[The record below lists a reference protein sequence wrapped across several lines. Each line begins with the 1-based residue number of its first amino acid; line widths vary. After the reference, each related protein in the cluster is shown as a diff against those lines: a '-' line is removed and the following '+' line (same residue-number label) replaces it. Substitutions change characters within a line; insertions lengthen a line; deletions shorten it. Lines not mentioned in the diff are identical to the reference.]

1 MILALLVVVPI
12 LELAV
17 FIKVSEA
24 IGILDAVGV
33 LILVS
38 LVGVWIVKRQGLA
51 IVARIRA
58 ELQAGRAPASALVD
72 GLLVLAAGVLLVFPG
87 FVTDAAGLALLV
99 PPARSGTRRLLARRF
114 ERRVHVRSVVVA
126 RERHASPAASERP
139 DRPSTRPGPPPA
151 LPPG

>member
-1 MILALLVVVPI
+1 MILALLVVVP
-12 LELAV
+12 LVELAV
-17 FIKVSEA
+17 FVKVSEA
-24 IGILDAVGV
+24 IGILDTVGI

-38 LVGVWIVKRQGLA
+38 LVGVWVVKRQGLA

-58 ELQAGRAPASALVD
+58 ELGAGRAPAATMVD
-72 GLLVLAAGVLLVFPG
+72 GLLVLAAGLLLLFPG

-99 PPARSGTRRLLARRF
+99 PPVRSGTRRLLARRF

-126 RERHASPAASERP
+126 RERHANPAASAPSHRP
-139 DRPSTRPGPPPA
+139 PTPPGPPPA